1 MASTAALRQRASPAK
16 TPSPRADAG
25 AKAPAPAAVPTALL
39 ALAALALALTAV
51 ASGAAGRGVPFLGT
65 AAPRNADL
73 LAVMGG
79 SWATVRVCARGGGEG
94 EKKRGP
100 RPMAVAQLLFFV
112 PTRRPGVGGAGL
124 FPANWPRE
132 GVS

>member
-16 TPSPRADAG
+16 APSPRADAG
-25 AKAPAPAAVPTALL
+25 AKAPAPVAVPTALL

-79 SWATVRVCARGGGEG
+79 SWAKVRVCARGGGRER
-94 EKKRGP
+94 KREAP
-100 RPMAVAQLLFFV
+100 VQWRWRSCCFLF
-112 PTRRPGVGGAGL
+112 RHAARGGGAGL